1 MSRISD
7 LAGVLKGARKVAQ
20 AVSAQRERSAG
31 DAWLQSS
38 IREGVERALNSR
50 PSPEELGEN
59 LYLIWSLS
67 MSNASQWSTL
77 F

>member
-38 IREGVERALNSR
+38 IREGVEHALNTR
-50 PSPEELGEN
+50 PSPEELGEI
-59 LYLIWSLS
+59 Y
-67 MSNASQWSTL
+67 SN